1 MKATAEAAIAKK
13 EEESDATKGESLQTT
28 INFPVLSSVKDNF
41 LNACAKWVV
50 EDFQPFFVGESA
62 SFKAMIK
69 AANVKLNPLDK
80 KTLKRK
86 LHIMKATA
94 TSKMKAFLK
103 GKYFSLTIDH
113 WTSIKNE
120 NYAALTL
127 HTIDDFA
134 LKSLTLS
141 CLKHEGRSTATN
153 LEGHS

>member
-1 MKATAEAAIAKK
+1 
-13 EEESDATKGESLQTT
+13 
-28 INFPVLSSVKDNF
+28 
-41 LNACAKWVV
+41 
-50 EDFQPFFVGESA
+50 
-62 SFKAMIK
+62 MIK
-69 AANVKLNPLDK
+69 AANVKLNPPDK

-86 LHIMKATA
+86 LHLIKATA

-120 NYAALTL
+120 IYAALTL

-141 CLKHEGRSTATN
+141 CLKHEGRSTATEMDDQLSDDLDLWELPIEKFVTLVTDTASN
-153 LEGHS
+153 MTKLGKLEILCRM